1 MIEDGVMS
9 PEVSAI
15 EREIRSQ
22 PTFWRR
28 AAALAPGVG
37 LELPPAGAR
46 LAVIGCG
53 TSLYMAQAYAAAREA
68 MGAGETDAF
77 PASEL
82 PSGRRYDALL
92 AISRSG
98 TTTEVAHALAAL
110 PAELPTYAVVGVEGT
125 PIAAAAAHFVLLDFA
140 DEESVIQ
147 TRFATTALV
156 LLLAALGLETEEAA
170 AQAERVLAGGL
181 PTGVETAGSF
191 VFLGRG
197 FSVGLANE
205 AALKLREAALVP
217 AESYPALEYR
227 HGPIALAGEQTV
239 VWALGD
245 IDADL
250 LEDVRDVGAAV
261 VATGRHPLADLV
273 LVQRVALA
281 LALAKGLD
289 PDHPRNLTRSVVLT
303 SQ

>member
-1 MIEDGVMS
+1 MS
-9 PEVSAI
+9 AEVSAI
-15 EREIRSQ
+15 EHEIASQ
-22 PTFWRR
+22 PVVWRR
-28 AAALAPGVG
+28 AAALAPS
-37 LELPPAGAR
+37 LAFRLPPRGAR

-53 TSLYMAQAYAAAREA
+53 TSLYMAQAFATARETA
-68 MGAGETDAF
+68 GAGETDAF

-82 PSGRRYDALL
+82 PAGRDYDVVL

-98 TTTEVAHALAAL
+98 TTTEVVRAFAML
-110 PAELPTYAVVGVEGT
+110 PDSLPTYAIVGSDGT
-125 PIAAAAAHFVLLDFA
+125 PVATTAGHTVVLDFA
-140 DEESVIQ
+140 DEVSVVQ

-156 LLLAALGLETEEAA
+156 VLLASLGIETLRASTEAELALRTDLPEG
-170 AQAERVLAGGL
+170 AEN
-181 PTGVETAGSF
+181 AGSF

-197 FSVGLANE
+197 WTVGLANE

-227 HGPIALAGEQTV
+227 HGPIALADSQTIVWPLGDPDEDLIADIRATGATV
-239 VWALGD
+239 VETD
-245 IDADL
+245 
-250 LEDVRDVGAAV
+250 
-261 VATGRHPLADLV
+261 RHPLADLV

-281 LALAKGLD
+281 IAQARGLD